1 MSTVFVDYAGREAVA
16 AMRLGG
22 MSIVERV
29 LREAAQAGA
38 TRALVRLAAAARPA
52 LPTLALAVEFTDGD
66 APADARPVA
75 GDVIA
80 GVTIADGRSRRR
92 AERALLQACRRSYD
106 GLGDTYV
113 IRPVSLRLT
122 PWFARAGLTPNQIT
136 VANTV
141 VGALAC
147 ALVAWGGT
155 RGTAGGGRAAL
166 ALGGAAIF
174 LQVVLD
180 SCDGELARV
189 RHLYSSFGRTLDNVS
204 DDVIDIGMTL
214 ALGWAVGGWWWPV
227 AIVSAVARASCAA
240 MIFRAVARIGKPGDV
255 LAFRWFFDRAE
266 ADLADRFEHK
276 LTPLAV
282 LRAFGRRDVYTL
294 VWAVCGFTGVLLPGL
309 ILGLIVAFGYFGL
322 SIVHRVVRART
333 PAAQRAG
340 M

>member
-1 MSTVFVDYAGREAVA
+1 VATVFVDYAGRDAVA

-22 MSIVERV
+22 MTIVERV

-38 TRALVRLAAAARPA
+38 TRAVVRLAAAARPP
-52 LPTLALAVEFTDGD
+52 LPALALAVEFTDGD
-66 APADARPVA
+66 APADARAIA
-75 GDVIA
+75 GDVVA
-80 GVTIADGRSRRR
+80 GVTIADAATRRR

-147 ALVAWGGT
+147 ALFAWGGH
-155 RGTAGGGRAAL
+155 GGGRAAL
-166 ALGGAAIF
+166 AAGGAAIF

-189 RHLYSSFGRTLDNVS
+189 RHLYSSFGRMLDNVS

-227 AIVSAVARASCAA
+227 AIASAVARASCAA

-282 LRAFGRRDVYTL
+282 LRSFGRRDVYTL
-294 VWAVCGFTGVLLPGL
+294 VWAVGGFTAVLAPGL

-322 SIVHRVVRART
+322 SVVHRVVRART
-333 PAAQRAG
+333 PAAERAG

>member
-38 TRALVRLAAAARPA
+38 TRARVRLAAAARPA
-52 LPTLALAVEFTDGD
+52 LPLLALAVEFTDGD

-80 GVTIADGRSRRR
+80 GVTVADARSRRR

-147 ALVAWGGT
+147 ALFAWGGSRET
-155 RGTAGGGRAAL
+155 GGGRAAL
-166 ALGGAAIF
+166 AVGGAAIF

-189 RHLYSSFGRTLDNVS
+189 RHLYSSFGRMLDNVS

-227 AIVSAVARASCAA
+227 AIASAVARASCAA
-240 MIFRAVARIGKPGDV
+240 MIFRAVARIGKAGDV

-282 LRAFGRRDVYTL
+282 LRSFGRRDVYTL
-294 VWAVCGFTGVLLPGL
+294 VWAVCGVTAVLLPGL

-322 SIVHRVVRART
+322 SVVHRVVRART
-333 PAAQRAG
+333 PAAERAG